1 MAVSTSLFLL
11 DNLFMGN
18 LIGMLEANSDDMAG
32 GALVLRK
39 ARAHILYHI
48 SGDAP
53 DTGRSAHLYKMDSDN
68 VAK

>member
-1 MAVSTSLFLL
+1 
-11 DNLFMGN
+11 MGN
-18 LIGMLEANSDDMAG
+18 LIGMLEANSDGMAD

-39 ARAHILYHI
+39 ARAHVLYHI

-53 DTGRSAHLYKMDSDN
+53 DTGRSAHLYKMDSDH